1 MPKNAANFGA
11 TSKVLGHKNAPLSK
25 REIFFFGHG
34 VQPSA
39 SKNLGNG
46 DYHTKFTGDYYKV
59 LTAQDSLLD
68 AVKAVAGSR
77 WDDSVSVWI
86 QGCA

>member
-1 MPKNAANFGA
+1 MHGTGA
-11 TSKVLGHKNAPLSK
+11 YSAKQKVDVMQCMNKELHD
-25 REIFFFGHG
+25 
-34 VQPSA
+34 
-39 SKNLGNG
+39 